1 MDKLLDIVDKITEQ
15 MGGIPCKVKIEQ
27 PANEDERFEQIYA
40 MNRWKR
46 IEEVESLPPADY
58 FKYFLWFSERQKQ
71 REPKASEFY
80 ERCSNEYRKMIE
92 RIETA

>member
-1 MDKLLDIVDKITEQ
+1 MERLLEMVDRITEQ
-15 MGGIPCKVKIEQ
+15 MGGTPIPTDKQTASES
-27 PANEDERFEQIYA
+27 ERFEKIYS

-58 FKYFLWFSERQKQ
+58 FRYFLWFSERQKE
-71 REPKASEFY
+71 REPKSAAFY
-80 ERCSNEYRKMIE
+80 ERCSAEYRKMIE